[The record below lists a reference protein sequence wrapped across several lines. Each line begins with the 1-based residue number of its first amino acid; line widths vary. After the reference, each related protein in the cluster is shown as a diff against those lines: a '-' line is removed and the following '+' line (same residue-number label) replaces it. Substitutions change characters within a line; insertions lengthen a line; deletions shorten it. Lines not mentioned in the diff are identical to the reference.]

1 MQESLPG
8 VVAGTGFAMVAPPR
22 TPAAISAKLSATVGE
37 VLYNPE
43 IMRRYSEVGAT
54 PVGNSQDAMAAWMKE
69 DTERWRAVIKAG
81 AITVD

>member
-1 MQESLPG
+1 
-8 VVAGTGFAMVAPPR
+8 MVAPPR
-22 TPAAISAKLSATVGE
+22 TPTAISAKLTAAVTE
-37 VLYNPE
+37 VLRNPD
-43 IMRRYSEVGAT
+43 IVKRYSEVGAT